1 MKRNTIHQIGEYEWH
16 IPTTDGM
23 RVPGIIYASQRLIRE
38 MDELAIKQV
47 RDVACLPGIVKASM
61 AMPDAHSGYGF
72 PIGGVAA
79 FDPGKGGII
88 SMGGVGFDISCGVR
102 TMLTGLTRE
111 DILSK
116 QELLAEALFQAI
128 PAGVGRGGD
137 LHVDDEEIDEMLYRG
152 AAWAVD
158 RGFGTFDDLL
168 RIEEG
173 GIMRG
178 ASAKNVSGRAKDRIR
193 NQVGS
198 LGSGNHYLEIQ
209 WVDKIIDKEKADIFD
224 LREGEAVV
232 SIHCGSRGLGHQIGQ
247 DFLDELAPQ
256 SKKKKNRGKRRNS
269 GRDSFT
275 SMVPIANRELA
286 CAPIHSEP
294 GKRYIG
300 AMQAGINCAL
310 ANRQVIGHLVRQVF
324 NGLFPNARLSLL
336 YDVSHNTCKAEPH
349 ELDGKNKTL
358 FVHRK
363 GATRALGP
371 GHPDIPAALREA
383 GQPVLVGGSMGTPSY
398 ILAGTREAEE
408 KSFSSTCHGAGRTM
422 SRNEAKRL
430 HNGRDVSDTLRHQGI
445 YVRSFS
451 TKSIAEEAPAA
462 YKNIDEVVTSAAGAG
477 LVVPVARVMPL
488 VCVKG

>member
-1 MKRNTIHQIGEYEWH
+1 MKRMTMQQAGEYEWH
-16 IPTTDGM
+16 LPPIGEM
-23 RVPGIIYASQRLIRE
+23 RVPGIIYASKRLIRE
-38 MDELAIKQV
+38 MDELAIQQV
-47 RDVACLPGIVKASM
+47 RDVACLPGIVGASM

-102 TMLTGLTRE
+102 TLLTGLTRE
-111 DILSK
+111 DILAK
-116 QELLAEALFQAI
+116 QEELAEALFHAV
-128 PAGVGRGGD
+128 PSGMGRGGG
-137 LHVDDEEIDEMLYRG
+137 LLVDGDELDEMLYRG

-158 RGFGTFDDLL
+158 RGFGIPEDLL
-168 RIEEG
+168 RIEERG
-173 GIMRG
+173 FMRG
-178 ASAKNVSGRAKDRIR
+178 ASAKAVSGRAKDRIR
-193 NQVGS
+193 DQVGT

-209 WVDKIIDKEKADIFD
+209 WVEEILDQAKADVFGLKAND
-224 LREGEAVV
+224 ALV

-247 DFLDELAPQ
+247 DFLDELAPAHG
-256 SKKKKNRGKRRNS
+256 KKGKKHG
-269 GRDSFT
+269 GASFA
-275 SMVPIANRELA
+275 SLVPIPNRELA

-324 NGLFPNARLSLL
+324 ADLFPEARLDLL
-336 YDVSHNTCKAEPH
+336 YDVSHNTCKAETH
-349 ELDGKNKTL
+349 TVDGKDKLL

-371 GHPDIPAALREA
+371 GHPDIPADLRAA

-398 ILAGTREAEE
+398 ILAGTKEAER

-430 HNGRDVSDTLRHQGI
+430 FTGRDVAESLKHQGI
-445 YVRSFS
+445 YIRSFS
-451 TKSIAEEAPAA
+451 FKGIAEEAPAA
-462 YKNIDEVVTSAAGAG
+462 YKDIDEVITSAAGAG
-477 LVVPVARVMPL
+477 LVAPVARVRPM

>member
-1 MKRNTIHQIGEYEWH
+1 MKRMTMQQAGEYEWH
-16 IPTTDGM
+16 LPMTGDM
-23 RVPGIIYASQRLIRE
+23 RVPGIIYASKRLIRD
-38 MDELAIKQV
+38 MDELAIQQV
-47 RDVACLPGIVKASM
+47 RDVACLPGIVGASL

-79 FDPGKGGII
+79 FDPNKGGII

-102 TMLTGLTRE
+102 TLLTGLTRE
-111 DILSK
+111 DLIAK
-116 QELLAEALFQAI
+116 QEILAEALFEQV
-128 PAGVGRGGD
+128 PSGVGRGGS
-137 LHVDDEEIDEMLYRG
+137 LTVDGDELDEMLYRG

-158 RGFGTFDDLL
+158 RGFGIPEDLL
-168 RIEEG
+168 RIEEKG
-173 GIMRG
+173 FMRG
-178 ASAKNVSGRAKDRIR
+178 ASAKVVSVRAKDRIR
-193 NQVGS
+193 DQVGT

-209 WVDKIIDKEKADIFD
+209 YVEEILDPAKADVFGLKEND
-224 LREGEAVV
+224 VLV

-247 DFLDELAPQ
+247 DFLDELAPTRA
-256 SKKKKNRGKRRNS
+256 KKKGKKHT
-269 GRDSFT
+269 GPTFT
-275 SMVPIANRELA
+275 SLVPIPNRELA

-324 NGLFPNARLSLL
+324 ADIFPSAHLNLL
-336 YDVSHNTCKAEPH
+336 YDVSHNTCKAETH
-349 ELDGKNKTL
+349 TVDGKDKLL

-363 GATRALGP
+363 GATRAFGP
-371 GHPDIPAALREA
+371 GHPDIPPDLQEA

-398 ILAGTREAEE
+398 ILAGTEEAERR
-408 KSFSSTCHGAGRTM
+408 SFSSTCHGAGRAM

-430 HNGRDVSDTLRHQGI
+430 FKGRDVAESLKHQGI

-451 TKSIAEEAPAA
+451 FNGIAEEAPAA
-462 YKNIDEVVTSAAGAG
+462 YKDIDEVITSATGAG
-477 LVVPVARVMPL
+477 LTAPVAKVRPM